1 MSPDAPAPE
10 PNQPLASQPQSIEAR
25 SSQPESAQGG
35 QNPEGLL
42 AAEPEFPVNWPV
54 GTVVRLRQRPSYLKT
69 ADPMPM
75 LRPSDLIGMDE
86 QGQVVE
92 QRALG
97 QIAVRFRRGTFLLA
111 AGACVPDSD

>member
-1 MSPDAPAPE
+1 VGE
-10 PNQPLASQPQSIEAR
+10 
-25 SSQPESAQGG
+25 
-35 QNPEGLL
+35 PEGD
-42 AAEPEFPVNWPV
+42 
-54 GTVVRLRQRPSYLKT
+54 QRPITPFAVGDRVHLAGALRYLKT